1 MKLTKTQKIILGTTI
16 AGVGG
21 YFLYKYFFP
30 ADQESDQESELD
42 KKDTGLLV
50 LPTEI
55 GGGAGGTGGGGVVPL
70 PVTIP
75 FFIGDT
81 IFANQDNIKGYSDI
95 NNQNLK
101 YTFFKGDLIGKIDL
115 KSPFSN
121 QYKIRKTNGTFY
133 APLPDTFFYVDANKK
148 YKK

>member
-1 MKLTKTQKIILGTTI
+1 MKLTKTQKIVFGTAI
-16 AGVGG
+16 AGIGG
-21 YFLYKYFFP
+21 YFLYKYLIP
-30 ADQESDQESELD
+30 ADDESDQESD
-42 KKDTGLLV
+42 VDQKDTGLLV
-50 LPTEI
+50 LPTGT

-81 IFANQDNIKGYSDI
+81 IFANQNNIKGYSDV
-95 NNQNLK
+95 NNQDLK
-101 YTFFKGDLIGKIDL
+101 YTFFKGDLIGKIVF

-121 QYKIRKTNGTFY
+121 YYQIRKTNGTFY
-133 APLPDTFFYVDANKK
+133 APLPDTFFYVDSNKS